1 MTTNKI
7 LTPLPEGDY
16 PDTDVRGEATENI
29 PNRSEE
35 ALEKRRA
42 YQRKYYRKH
51 KAKAR
56 KYARDNSEKLAARS
70 AQWRK
75 DNRARYL
82 AQQAMYDLNK
92 RGRMFPE
99 DRIRRAYNW
108 IYGTRS
114 DPDEG

>member
-7 LTPLPEGDY
+7 LTP
-16 PDTDVRGEATENI
+16 
-29 PNRSEE
+29 SEQ

-99 DRIRRAYNW
+99 DRIRRAYDYLNKP
-108 IYGTRS
+108 RS